1 MKLPKP
7 LWNRALQVFFR
18 QQIFLAKKNPWNSD
32 YMRVSSE
39 WWSCINRLSQRL
51 AVFPHTALQLAVSI
65 SGQIDDTNLLQGASV
80 IATEQDYSTLL
91 PRYPQL
97 PYWWLAFLWRLSF
110 QNLVGFLALCND
122 PVRFAAVSSEILP
135 SCPPSLKAVL
145 LPACFHRFPPW
156 FRLVFVFPVSDWFPV
171 GVTIFSPCH
180 NFPRFTVIWG
190 LWLLPNVTSTGRS
203 PHFLQLTFQTFRSQ
217 PLGRPSYRFIHHNN
231 VTDDFQT
238 SSWNRRL
245 AALPCRIGF
254 VILRTALSLPVA
266 LHPISQ
272 WRSYFPLRRYG
283 LRRQGLSPWW

>member
-1 MKLPKP
+1 MTLRFDTAWVDTERWTKTSSTNFFIKSWRAVDGRVEMWRGSIRFGLSVSVPFVRRCPTSLTITPFPHPAHRTGLADFPRRWFNLLMKLPKP

-122 PVRFAAVSSEILP
+122 PVTFAAVSSEILP

-145 LPACFHRFPPW
+145 IPACFHRFRHDLGLCLFSLFPTGFPSVSQYSH
-156 FRLVFVFPVSDWFPV
+156 LVITFHD
-171 GVTIFSPCH
+171 
-180 NFPRFTVIWG
+180 
-190 LWLLPNVTSTGRS
+190 
-203 PHFLQLTFQTFRSQ
+203 LQ
-217 PLGRPSYRFIHHNN
+217 
-231 VTDDFQT
+231 
-238 SSWNRRL
+238 
-245 AALPCRIGF
+245 
-254 VILRTALSLPVA
+254 
-266 LHPISQ
+266 
-272 WRSYFPLRRYG
+272 
-283 LRRQGLSPWW
+283 